1 MISLCI
7 YIDSRIATGGN
18 YIFGMNFQIAL
29 NINNALRHGNYSM
42 RIVFTVGRNINVCI
56 IGIDIN
62 LRFFTMSFSTFILCI
77 NTINC
82 TGFTIPC
89 YR

>member
-1 MISLCI
+1 
-7 YIDSRIATGGN
+7 
-18 YIFGMNFQIAL
+18 
-29 NINNALRHGNYSM
+29 M

-62 LRFFTMSFSTFILCI
+62 LRFFTTSNSTIILCT

>member
-1 MISLCI
+1 
-7 YIDSRIATGGN
+7 
-18 YIFGMNFQIAL
+18 
-29 NINNALRHGNYSM
+29 M
-42 RIVFTVGRNINVCI
+42 RIVFTVGRNINICI

-62 LRFFTMSFSTFILCI
+62 LRFFTTSKSTIILCT
-77 NTINC
+77 NTKNC